1 MAKKSATKKKSA
13 KKPAKKVGATPDRNK
28 GAKKKAGVKTAP
40 KKIKKAKV
48 APKKTPKKTKTTAA
62 AAVKTKTTTKKP
74 KATSKP
80 AKAAKKGVKSTS
92 RKTAAKPKKVRASAK
107 KATAPTTK
115 AQAKAQKTGAQ
126 SKKAIKKLLA
136 KGKKQGFLSY
146 DEINE
151 LLPAEMLSPEQ
162 IDETLIMFDENEIE
176 VVDEKTKNKLITKK
190 KKKEK
195 KPVTKGISDT
205 DFGTVTDP
213 VKMYLREMGLVT
225 LLSREGEVEIAK
237 KIEAGEQEVLH
248 ALLET
253 IVGAESI
260 IRLGE
265 EIENENIRPK
275 HVFRDIDEGDT
286 YVDEMAQMEKFLS
299 TIRTIKKL
307 HAENGE
313 MREQLF
319 SAKLSQE
326 EQRTLNRNITQRID
340 KIFNLLKDWRL
351 EANVIDG
358 IEGHIRDQI
367 AWFNE
372 MNKLFSRGA
381 VIVDT
386 TVKELRQHLNTKT
399 KFVKWAAP
407 RCDLAKEQLGT
418 LHKELKKVKESVETR
433 EIELKASNRKLKR
446 VMAAVDEGRFRAKL
460 AKSELTKANL
470 RLVVSIAKK
479 YTNRGLQFL
488 DLIQEGNIG
497 LMKAVDKFEYRRGYK
512 FSTYATWWI
521 RQAITRAIA
530 DQARTIRIPVHM
542 IETINKLIRTS
553 RYLVQEQGREPTPEE
568 IAEKMEIPL
577 EKVRKVL
584 KIAREP
590 ISLETPIGEEE
601 DSHLGDF
608 IEDKKFMLPSDAAVN
623 LNLAEQTRKV
633 LATLT
638 PREEKVLRMRFGIG
652 EKADHTLEE
661 VGQDFAVTRERIRQI
676 EAKALRKL
684 RHPTRSRKLKN
695 FIET

>member
-13 KKPAKKVGATPDRNK
+13 KKPAKKVGAKPDRNK

-48 APKKTPKKTKTTAA
+48 AAKKTQKKTKTTAA
-62 AAVKTKTTTKKP
+62 AAVKAKTTTKKP
-74 KATSKP
+74 KTTSKS
-80 AKAAKKGVKSTS
+80 AKAAQKGVKATS
-92 RKTAAKPKKVRASAK
+92 RKTAVKPKKARASAK

-115 AQAKAQKTGAQ
+115 TQAKAQKTGAQ
-126 SKKAIKKLLA
+126 TKKAIKKLLA

-260 IRLGE
+260 IRLGD

-319 SAKLSQE
+319 SARLSQE
-326 EQRTLNRNITQRID
+326 EQRMLNRNITQRID

-372 MNKLFSRGA
+372 MNKLFGRGA

-386 TVKELRQHLNTKT
+386 NVKELRQHLNTKT
-399 KFVKWAAP
+399 KFIKWAAP

-418 LHKELKKVKESVETR
+418 LHKELKKVRESVETR

-446 VMAAVDEGRFRAKL
+446 VMAAVEEGRFRAKL

>member
-1 MAKKSATKKKSA
+1 MAKKSAVKKVGSKKVRVKATAKKEAAKKKA
-13 KKPAKKVGATPDRNK
+13 VKKPAKKTVSKTSTV
-28 GAKKKAGVKTAP
+28 KKKTTD
-40 KKIKKAKV
+40 
-48 APKKTPKKTKTTAA
+48 KKTP
-62 AAVKTKTTTKKP
+62 
-74 KATSKP
+74 
-80 AKAAKKGVKSTS
+80 
-92 RKTAAKPKKVRASAK
+92 
-107 KATAPTTK
+107 
-115 AQAKAQKTGAQ
+115 
-126 SKKAIKKLLA
+126 KAIKKLLA
-136 KGKKQGFLSY
+136 KGKKQGYLTY
-146 DEINE
+146 DEINKV
-151 LLPAEMLSPEQ
+151 LPEDLLSPDQ
-162 IDETLIMFDENEIE
+162 IDETLMLFDANNIE
-176 VVDEKTKNKLITKK
+176 VVDEKHQKK
-190 KKKEK
+190 IAKIKKSKEK
-195 KPVTKGISDT
+195 KEVAKSAASS

-225 LLSREGEVEIAK
+225 LLSREGEVIIAK
-237 KIEAGEQEVLH
+237 KIEAGEQEVLR
-248 ALLET
+248 ALLEST
-253 IVGAESI
+253 TGVESI
-260 IRLGE
+260 IDLGE
-265 EIENENIRPK
+265 NIEEGALRPK
-275 HVFRDIDEGDT
+275 YVLRDIDEGDT
-286 YVDEMAQMEKFLS
+286 YADEVVQTEKFLE
-299 TIRTIKKL
+299 TIRAIKEIHEENKSLREKL
-307 HAENGE
+307 FA
-313 MREQLF
+313 Q
-319 SAKLSQE
+319 KLSADK
-326 EQRTLNRNITQRID
+326 QRKLRRSIARRSN
-340 KIFNLLKDWRL
+340 KIFELLKDWRL
-351 EANVIDG
+351 ESSVIDSM
-358 IEGHIRDQI
+358 EGKIRYQI
-367 AWFNE
+367 GWFDG
-372 MNKLFSRGA
+372 MNKRITEIA
-381 VIVDT
+381 DT
-386 TVKELRQHLNTKT
+386 FDASIKDLRDNMKT
-399 KFVKWAAP
+399 KAKFIKWAGP
-407 RCDLAKEQLGT
+407 RRKMTKDELGARYT
-418 LHKELKKVKESVETR
+418 ALKKIEEEVSTKEY
-433 EIELKASNRKLKR
+433 ELKANSRILKR
-446 VMAAVDEGRFRAKL
+446 IMASVEEGRFRAKL

-577 EKVRKVL
+577 DKVRKVL

-623 LNLAEQTRKV
+623 MNLAEQTRKV

-661 VGQDFAVTRERIRQI
+661 VGQDFSVTRERIRQI

-695 FIET
+695 FIDT